1 MELAFEQQGKPNDYC
16 LNTPFHPQKVH
27 SKTFS
32 TPISTNI
39 SCKINHLPGSDP
51 AKPPSLTPYLKL
63 AKEHFE
69 FLNQYSPILFPV
81 NSTLLNIHR

>member
-1 MELAFEQQGKPNDYC
+1 MELDFEQQGKPNDYC

-51 AKPPSLTPYLKL
+51 AIMTITWNTIEQTLKPKP
-63 AKEHFE
+63 
-69 FLNQYSPILFPV
+69 
-81 NSTLLNIHR
+81 